1 MSVFKDNHTN
11 TWACKFRYT
20 DFDGNTKQHKKTGF
34 TTKKSA
40 SEYEEKTKKKLEGSS
55 DDSFE
60 SVATK
65 YLEWCKATLKPTTYE
80 DRQLNFHHHFIPY
93 FGKMK
98 MEDITKA
105 KVREWQLSIL
115 NGDYKPSTQRKL
127 HLYLSAFFTYC
138 VELGYYEVKPMPKAI
153 GSPKAVHIDYW
164 TMEEFE
170 KFIDAVTIPLYQVA
184 FRLLYCTG
192 MRIGELRALTYA
204 DFDFNNNT
212 VSINKNVHTIR
223 GKEFITTPKTPK
235 SIRTISIPKDMMI
248 LVGRYFVSN
257 YGMTE
262 DDHLFFNAVNSFR
275 KAFENAIKISGVKR
289 IRIHDLR
296 HSHASMLINLGMP
309 INMVSKRLGHEN
321 IQTTLDTYTH
331 LYESKEKELEDKM
344 NEVFTIKDNTML
356 KSG

>member
-1 MSVFKDNHTN
+1 
-11 TWACKFRYT
+11 
-20 DFDGNTKQHKKTGF
+20 
-34 TTKKSA
+34 
-40 SEYEEKTKKKLEGSS
+40 
-55 DDSFE
+55 
-60 SVATK
+60 
-65 YLEWCKATLKPTTYE
+65 
-80 DRQLNFHHHFIPY
+80 
-93 FGKMK
+93 
-98 MEDITKA
+98 
-105 KVREWQLSIL
+105 
-115 NGDYKPSTQRKL
+115 
-127 HLYLSAFFTYC
+127 
-138 VELGYYEVKPMPKAI
+138 
-153 GSPKAVHIDYW
+153 
-164 TMEEFE
+164 
-170 KFIDAVTIPLYQVA
+170 
-184 FRLLYCTG
+184 
-192 MRIGELRALTYA
+192 
-204 DFDFNNNT
+204 
-212 VSINKNVHTIR
+212 
-223 GKEFITTPKTPK
+223 
-235 SIRTISIPKDMMI
+235 MMI